1 MVSQRTPK
9 AVFPPSVIRS
19 FMLVVL
25 ALSALVQGPPS
36 ANRVGRPR
44 AAVQCSLTDDER
56 KVLVEASSG
65 APFYSVGETPLTQA
79 TPNTWN
85 ELRASWPALA
95 ERTDEELSEAYAE
108 YLSEPPS
115 LLGVLTKTPLGPFL
129 LLWGIPW
136 ADLFAS
142 SS

>member
-1 MVSQRTPK
+1 ML
-9 AVFPPSVIRS
+9 AGVFALS
-19 FMLVVL
+19 L
-25 ALSALVQGPPS
+25 ALVPS
-36 ANRVGRPR
+36 AHRFGPRCSSSLR
-44 AAVQCSLTDDER
+44 AAVQCSLTSDER

-79 TPNTWN
+79 TPSTWN

-95 ERTDEELSEAYAE
+95 ERTDDELAQAYAE

-129 LLWGIPW
+129 LLWGVPW
-136 ADLFAS
+136 ADLFS
-142 SS
+142 SSS

>member
-1 MVSQRTPK
+1 
-9 AVFPPSVIRS
+9 
-19 FMLVVL
+19 MLAYVL
-25 ALSALVQGPPS
+25 AFSALVQGPPS
-36 ANRVGRPR
+36 VHRVGRPR

-65 APFYSVGETPLTQA
+65 APFYSVGDTPLTQA
-79 TPNTWN
+79 TPSTWN

-108 YLSEPPS
+108 YISEPPS
-115 LLGVLTKTPLGPFL
+115 LIGVLTKTPLGPFL